1 MTTGR
6 IVRVALG
13 LAVLSTILTV
23 VGLAL
28 VFANGVEDTNT
39 FWPAQVFVGIVYA
52 WVGTRVVMKEPRNL
66 VGWLLLVGAVLW
78 ATGLALAQYAWFA
91 VFGPVHGLPGVSASA
106 FIGSWIWD
114 PGTFLFLIFLP
125 LFFPDGHLPSRRWV
139 PVAWILI
146 AIVSVAVTTQAATAW
161 TLRDDPGYMLTVD
174 YSTSGA
180 IADVSNFL
188 AFLAPFVAAVSV
200 AVRWRTS
207 RGIRRLQIRWF
218 ATAIACTATVVI
230 LAGGLQWGGLLG
242 AMSWLVAL
250 ALPAVAIGIAILRY
264 RLYEIDRLV
273 SRTIAYAVVTGA
285 LVLVYLAVNLTL
297 TTASSSV
304 TSGNS
309 VAVAASTLAV
319 AAIFTPLRRRIQ
331 AIVDRRF
338 DRARVDGERT
348 SAAFSARL
356 RDEVDIASVTAD
368 LRDTVSAAIKPARM
382 GLWLRGGADR

>member
-6 IVRVALG
+6 MVRVALG

-180 IADVSNFL
+180 IADISNFL

-230 LAGGLQWGGLLG
+230 LAGGLQWDGLLG

-348 SAAFSARL
+348 SAAFTARL
-356 RDEVDIASVTAD
+356 RDEVDIATVTAD

-382 GLWLRGGADR
+382 GLRLRDGADR